1 MKTRQVKELMVPI
14 SEYATI
20 HASANMVE
28 AIQAL
33 ESEKRRYKEGP
44 YRHQSLVVIDENR
57 HVVGR
62 LSQVDIMRAMEP
74 RYRQIGAGDDRWIG
88 RSVLSKKVLAT
99 LRESFELWEQPME
112 ELCKAVSDEKV
123 KDYMQKPSEGEI
135 VSETDTFNIAVHRI
149 IMGRHHSLLVTQGKV
164 IVGILRST
172 DLFNSLY
179 DMMTTCKEFNL

>member
-20 HASANMVE
+20 HESAYMAE

-44 YRHQSLVVIDENR
+44 YRHQSLVVIDDNR

-74 RYRQIGAGDDRWIG
+74 RYGELGMEDERWMS
-88 RSVLSKKVLAT
+88 RSFLSKKVLAT
-99 LRESFELWEQPME
+99 LRESYHLWERPLE
-112 ELCKAVSDEKV
+112 ELCKSLLSEKV
-123 KDYMQKPSEGEI
+123 KDYMQKPTEGEI
-135 VSETDTFNIAVHRI
+135 VSETDTFNIACHRI
-149 IMGRHHSLLVTQGKV
+149 IMGRHHSLLVTQDNV

-179 DMMTTCKEFNL
+179 DMMATCKEFN